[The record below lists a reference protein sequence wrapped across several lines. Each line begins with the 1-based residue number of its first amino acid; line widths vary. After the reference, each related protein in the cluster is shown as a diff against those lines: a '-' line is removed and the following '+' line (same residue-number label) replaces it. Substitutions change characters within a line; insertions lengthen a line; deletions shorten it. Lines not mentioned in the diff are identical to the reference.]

1 MHKDF
6 MMEALKEAYKAYE
19 KGEVPVGAVIV
30 KDGRIISKAHNLRE
44 SLRDATAHAEVLAI
58 REACKRLNSWRLADC
73 NLYVTL
79 EPCPMCAG
87 AILQARIARL
97 VFGAMDFKAGCA
109 GSIYNFFAAGQ
120 FNHSTDVISGIMED
134 ECRDIMKKFFGQRR

>member
-1 MHKDF
+1 

-58 REACKRLNSWRLADC
+58 REACKRLNSWRLTDC
-73 NLYVTL
+73 SLYVTL

-87 AILQARIARL
+87 AILQARIYRL
-97 VFGAMDFKAGCA
+97 VFGVMDFKAGCA
-109 GSIYNFFAAGQ
+109 GSIYNFFAVGQ
-120 FNHSTDVISGIMED
+120 FNHRTEVISGIMED
-134 ECRDIMKKFFGQRR
+134 ECRDIMKKFFEQKR